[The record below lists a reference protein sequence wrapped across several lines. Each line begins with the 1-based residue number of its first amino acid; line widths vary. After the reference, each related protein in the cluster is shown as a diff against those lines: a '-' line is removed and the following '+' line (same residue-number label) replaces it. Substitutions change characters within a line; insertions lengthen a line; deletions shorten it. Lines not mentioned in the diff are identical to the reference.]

1 MEEKPNV
8 SNSESSSKNVN
19 DLDCEELG
27 LSPAMITALFKRP
40 HDRQFIID
48 KEQAIINFIDSNQN
62 SLELRPMNSYYRMLS
77 HQIAEYHHLR
87 HVIARSNDVS
97 VILFKVEDTHKFR
110 NKKPLL
116 KSLEPL
122 YVTENKSTV
131 SEEES
136 KPANNSAGNT
146 KKFKILKRSKSKDD
160 AITDNSSQENIQLT
174 SETPETPLQES
185 NNSSSSALLE
195 EQRLKKEEE
204 YNQIRQNLF
213 ENVNG
218 DEVID
223 DNSLNDEDDGVHTDL
238 SEVFG
243 DVKTNNDSE
252 NQDTANGKDESTSAP
267 YYRVKIVQEKFGGI
281 NDSKNGASPQPD
293 EFQTS
298 RNSLLTNQEYQY
310 HYKGYQNRNSRRSF
324 HSSNSASSLGNDM
337 NPGYKSKNRSGSFT
351 RRSSN
356 SSINSRRSSYNN
368 NSEYGGLHYG
378 KYMQQ
383 IPQGTPAG
391 FPMPYMMYPPHQ
403 MMQYQQIP
411 HLGMFAGAGTIP
423 IDGAGVPFSTSAP
436 YMYPIPIPPTTD
448 GINVPGNAAGSM
460 TANFT
465 PFSPSLPNG
474 VHMSPIM
481 VPSVP
486 RYNLNST
493 NHRSHYSS
501 NNSESKGYT
510 RNNKYQ
516 KNSYRNKITTEG
528 GSNES
533 FDGSESEK
541 SIDNGSN
548 NNDREGNAPSYRS
561 RGNENGNSVSGDNS
575 PKGED
580 ILSLNQNLKTLSI

>member
-1 MEEKPNV
+1 
-8 SNSESSSKNVN
+8 
-19 DLDCEELG
+19 
-27 LSPAMITALFKRP
+27 
-40 HDRQFIID
+40 
-48 KEQAIINFIDSNQN
+48 
-62 SLELRPMNSYYRMLS
+62 
-77 HQIAEYHHLR
+77 
-87 HVIARSNDVS
+87 
-97 VILFKVEDTHKFR
+97 
-110 NKKPLL
+110 
-116 KSLEPL
+116 
-122 YVTENKSTV
+122 
-131 SEEES
+131 
-136 KPANNSAGNT
+136 
-146 KKFKILKRSKSKDD
+146 
-160 AITDNSSQENIQLT
+160 
-174 SETPETPLQES
+174 
-185 NNSSSSALLE
+185 
-195 EQRLKKEEE
+195 
-204 YNQIRQNLF
+204 
-213 ENVNG
+213 
-218 DEVID
+218 
-223 DNSLNDEDDGVHTDL
+223 
-238 SEVFG
+238 
-243 DVKTNNDSE
+243 
-252 NQDTANGKDESTSAP
+252 
-267 YYRVKIVQEKFGGI
+267 
-281 NDSKNGASPQPD
+281 
-293 EFQTS
+293 
-298 RNSLLTNQEYQY
+298 
-310 HYKGYQNRNSRRSF
+310 
-324 HSSNSASSLGNDM
+324 
-337 NPGYKSKNRSGSFT
+337 
-351 RRSSN
+351 
-356 SSINSRRSSYNN
+356 
-368 NSEYGGLHYG
+368 
-378 KYMQQ
+378 
-383 IPQGTPAG
+383 
-391 FPMPYMMYPPHQ
+391 MMYPPHQ

-561 RGNENGNSVSGDNS
+561 RGNEKGNSVSGDNS